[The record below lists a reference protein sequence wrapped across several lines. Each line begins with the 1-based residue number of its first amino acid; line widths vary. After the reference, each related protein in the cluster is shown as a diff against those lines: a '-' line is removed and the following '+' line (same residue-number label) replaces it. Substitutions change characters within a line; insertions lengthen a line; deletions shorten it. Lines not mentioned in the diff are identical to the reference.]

1 MTNKFTRCS
10 KILEL
15 NKVLEMLAS
24 QAVLA
29 DTKEQAVLIEPS
41 DNAEEVKKLNW
52 LTSDAYS
59 LYLKFGAPRFSGASN
74 TAGALARAAVGAV
87 MSPLELL
94 SAADTLRAIRLVK
107 DWREKTAGLETSL
120 DEFFSIL
127 CPNKFLEDK
136 IFFCIKSEEEIND
149 NASPELADIRRKIKS
164 ESALVRAK
172 LESVV
177 RGRAKY
183 LQDAIV
189 TQRDGRFVV
198 PVKAEHRSM
207 VPGLVHD
214 TSSSGATIFVEPMS
228 VVESNNELRILAAK
242 EKEEIARILAE
253 LSSMVSEY
261 ADAIN
266 HSYSALCKI
275 DLLFAK
281 ASLAVKMRAM
291 SPKLNT
297 EGRVYLKNA
306 RHPLISN
313 KSVVPITVELGKE
326 FSALVI
332 TGPNTGGKTVTL
344 KTVGLF
350 CLMAMCGLMIP
361 ADDTSEVCIWD
372 NIYVDIGD
380 EQSIEQSLSTF
391 SSHMV
396 NIISIVETASV
407 GSLVLIDELGA
418 GTDPIEGAALAK
430 AILMELKRKGASIVA
445 TTHYAELKAYALE
458 TDGVQNA
465 SCEFDVETLKPTYRL
480 IIGTPGRSN
489 AFAISKRL
497 GLPKKV
503 VDEAKSFVSS
513 DSIKFEKVLES
524 LEISRK
530 SAENREA
537 EVNKLKAE
545 LVAANKKASTK
556 LEEVEKKASVIIE
569 KARRDAVDIV
579 DKARR
584 DSAELIGKLED
595 IKKAANK
602 QNAGDMLTRARSAAK
617 GALDSMSQNAD
628 PVEHRTNEGYTL
640 PRKLVLGDRI
650 LIVDIDKEG
659 DVLEI
664 SKDGTKVY
672 VSAGIIK
679 TWVDIDN
686 IRLSKKDKNNMPKTR
701 RVIGLSSKKDSETKG
716 EVDLR
721 GMAADEAIIE
731 LDKYIDEALISGYGS
746 VAIIHGKGTGVLKKA
761 VEQYLKTCRSVR
773 SFRLG
778 TFGEGEHGV
787 TIAELK

>member
-1 MTNKFTRCS
+1 MSNLLNKCS
-10 KILEL
+10 SALEL
-15 NKVLEMLAS
+15 NKVLEMLAA
-24 QAVLA
+24 QAVLG
-29 DTKEQAVLIEPS
+29 DTKNNALLIEPS
-41 DNAEEVKKLNW
+41 NDIEFAKKQNK

-59 LYLKFGAPRFSGASN
+59 LLLKFGAPRFSGASN
-74 TAGALARAAVGAV
+74 VSGALARASVGAV
-87 MSPLELL
+87 MSPSELL
-94 SAADTLRAIRLVK
+94 AAADTLRSIRIAK
-107 DWREKTAGLETSL
+107 DWREKTAGIETSL
-120 DEFFSIL
+120 DDFFSLL
-127 CPNKFLEDK
+127 CPNKFLEEK
-136 IFFCIKSEEEIND
+136 IYFCIKNEEEISD
-149 NASPELADIRRKIKS
+149 NASLELADIRRKIKS
-164 ESALVRAK
+164 ESSSVRAK

-214 TSSSGATIFVEPMS
+214 TSASGATLFIEPMS

-242 EKEEIARILAE
+242 EKEEISRILLE
-253 LSSMVSEY
+253 LSQMVSEY

-266 HSYSALCKI
+266 NSYKALCEV

-281 ASLAVKMRAM
+281 ANLAVKMRAM

-306 RHPLISN
+306 RHPLIN
-313 KSVVPITVELGKE
+313 QKAVVPITVELGID
-326 FSALVI
+326 FDTLVI

-361 ADDTSEVCIWD
+361 ADDSSEVCIYKD
-372 NIYVDIGD
+372 IYVDIGD

-396 NIISIVETASV
+396 NIVSIVENASAN
-407 GSLVLIDELGA
+407 SLVLIDELGA

-430 AILMELKRKGASIVA
+430 SILIKLAQKGASIVA
-445 TTHYAELKAYALE
+445 TTHYAELKSYALE
-458 TDGVQNA
+458 TDRVQNA
-465 SCEFDVETLKPTYRL
+465 SCEFDVETLKPTYKL

-497 GLPKKV
+497 GLPDEV
-503 VDEAKSFVSS
+503 VEGAKGFVSE
-513 DSIKFEKVLES
+513 DNMRFEKILES

-530 SAENREA
+530 AAEKREE
-537 EVNKLKAE
+537 EVNKLRAE
-545 LVAANKKASTK
+545 LYRANIKASTR
-556 LEEVEKKASVIIE
+556 LEEVEKKAAVIID
-569 KARRDAVDIV
+569 KARSDAVNIV
-579 DKARR
+579 DMARR
-584 DSAELIGKLED
+584 DSAELIGQLED
-595 IKKAANK
+595 LKKSANK
-602 QNAGDMLTRARSAAK
+602 DNVGDMLMRARAAAK
-617 GALDSMSQNAD
+617 GSLDSMSKNAD
-628 PVEHRTNEGYTL
+628 PVVNKKNDGYTL
-640 PRKLVLGDRI
+640 PRKLIAGDRV

-659 DVLEI
+659 DVLEL

-679 TWVDIDN
+679 TWIDITN
-686 IRLSKKDKNNMPKTR
+686 IRLVKNKKSSQSKGR
-701 RVIGLSSKKDSETKG
+701 RVTGMSSKKDSNVKG
-716 EVDLR
+716 EIDLR
-721 GMAADEAIIE
+721 GMAADEAILE
-731 LDKYIDEALISGYGS
+731 LDKYIDEALVSGYGS
-746 VAIIHGKGTGVLKKA
+746 VVIIHGKGTGVLRKA
-761 VEQYLKTCRSVR
+761 VEQYLKTCKSIRTY
-773 SFRLG
+773 RLG

-787 TIAELK
+787 TVAEFK